1 VAVSLLLELLG
12 LACLTAAGWLVAVP
26 LGLLVAG
33 LALVLVVAPAVEAGR
48 GPATGWRGLLPGRQ
62 RPGRRRDA

>member
-33 LALVLVVAPAVEAGR
+33 LALILVIAPAAESDRAPTG
-48 GPATGWRGLLPGRQ
+48 GWRGRL
-62 RPGRRRDA
+62 PGRRRGGPTP